1 MDETNVIRMVMEN
14 QRLVHKAAQ
23 KYLEVCRTKRIDY
36 EDMVSEGNIGL
47 LLAAR
52 RFDASR
58 GYAFSTFATRYIHG
72 HMLIYIN
79 DKSELIRVPR
89 NQKTRGN
96 MEQKFKYVSFNRKI
110 YRDDK
115 DGDSG
120 KTMGNILSRGDDD
133 KTGLYVKEF
142 LDMLTPKQR
151 VIVEGL
157 MQGKTQQTM
166 AKITGMSR
174 QNMSDNVIKKIRNK
188 MKLYQ
193 QLSSE

>member
-14 QRLVHKAAQ
+14 QGLVHKAAQ
-23 KYLEVCRTKRIDY
+23 KYFEVCKTKRIDY

-52 RFDASR
+52 RFDESK
-58 GYAFSTFATRYIHG
+58 GHAFSTYATRYIHG
-72 HMLIYIN
+72 YMLVYIN

-110 YRDDK
+110 YRDDN
-115 DGDSG
+115 DGDTG
-120 KTMGNILSRGDDD
+120 KTMGNILCQDDDD
-133 KTGLYVKEF
+133 KTRIYVGEF

-193 QLSSE
+193 ELSSK

>member
-115 DGDSG
+115 DRDSG

>member
-1 MDETNVIRMVMEN
+1 MDEANVIQMVMEN
-14 QRLVHKAAQ
+14 QGLVHKAAQ
-23 KYLEVCRTKRIDY
+23 KYLDVCEAKRIDY

-52 RFDASR
+52 RFDPSR

-96 MEQKFKYVSFNRKI
+96 MEQKFKYVSFHRKI
-110 YRDDK
+110 YRDDN
-115 DGDSG
+115 DGDTG
-120 KTMGNILSRGDDD
+120 KTMGNILCQEDDD
-133 KTGLYVKEF
+133 KTGVYVGEF
-142 LDMLTPKQR
+142 LNMLTPKQR